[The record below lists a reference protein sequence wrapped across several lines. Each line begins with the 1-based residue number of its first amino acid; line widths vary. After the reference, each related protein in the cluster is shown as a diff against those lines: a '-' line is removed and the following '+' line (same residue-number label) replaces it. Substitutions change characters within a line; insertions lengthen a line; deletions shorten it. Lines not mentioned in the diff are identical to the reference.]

1 MATPQNYRNHARI
14 VPAYHVGVFVP
25 FFANFIWATYR
36 LIRMFD
42 GETFIAFLVSIAL
55 LLMFFSLR
63 VQILTVQDR
72 VIRLEM
78 RLRLRNA
85 LPPDLQPHVST
96 LTHRQLIALRFAS
109 DAELP
114 GLVREVLA
122 GTLKTPKEI
131 KARVREWQADY
142 LRA

>member
-1 MATPQNYRNHARI
+1 MPTAQNFRNHARI

-25 FFANFIWATYR
+25 FLANFIWATYR
-36 LIRMFD
+36 LIGSFS

-55 LLMFFSLR
+55 LLLFFSLR

-85 LPPDLQPHVST
+85 LPPDLQNTINGLSHK
-96 LTHRQLIALRFAS
+96 QLVALRFAS

-122 GTLKTPKEI
+122 GTLKTQKDI
-131 KARVREWQADY
+131 KSRVREWQADY

>member
-1 MATPQNYRNHARI
+1 MPTVQTFRNHGRI

-36 LIRMFD
+36 LVGMFN

-63 VQILTVQDR
+63 VQVLTVQDR

-78 RLRLRNA
+78 RLRLRSA
-85 LPPDLQPHVST
+85 LPADLQSHIGDLS
-96 LTHRQLIALRFAS
+96 HKQLIALRFAG

-122 GTLKTPKEI
+122 GTLKTQKEI